1 MDRAPFGLLVA
12 ALGAAVLAISV
23 FQPWYGVSITP
34 SGAAAAQ
41 QELVTLAQRYGNSTL
56 QAEANGVGAK
66 FSSLAGRQL
75 ATVSAHQTMRHL
87 SLLLLGLAGVALLA
101 SLLRLA
107 DLRGLLFATGG
118 QIALCGVLAAGVVL
132 FRMLFRPGAEAN
144 AIALSLSW
152 GIWLALLSAGA
163 IVGGGL
169 TAGNARTIMRARP
182 KVGPGPPTA
191 RVPTV

>member
-1 MDRAPFGLLVA
+1 MFA
-12 ALGAAVLAISV
+12 
-23 FQPWYGVSITP
+23 PWYGVSIT
-34 SGAAAAQ
+34 STGAAAAQ
-41 QELVTLAQRYGNSTL
+41 QELVTLAQRYGNTTL
-56 QAEANGVGAK
+56 QTEANGLGAK

-75 ATVSAHQTMRHL
+75 ATVSAHQTMKHT
-87 SLLLLGLAGVALLA
+87 SLLLLGLAGIALLA

-107 DLRGLLFATGG
+107 DLRGLLFATGS
-118 QIALCGVLAAGVVL
+118 QIALCGVLAAGAIL

-152 GIWLALLSAGA
+152 GIWVALLSSAA

-169 TAGNARTIMRARP
+169 VAGNARAIMSARP

-191 RVPTV
+191 RIPG